1 MYREDHVRKNE
12 AIALCGLAEPRR
24 VLCQV
29 RVDGTVGNVWNG
41 RLSGGTLELGPN
53 DGCVIEVK
61 DIH

>member
-1 MYREDHVRKNE
+1 
-12 AIALCGLAEPRR
+12 
-24 VLCQV
+24 VLCPV